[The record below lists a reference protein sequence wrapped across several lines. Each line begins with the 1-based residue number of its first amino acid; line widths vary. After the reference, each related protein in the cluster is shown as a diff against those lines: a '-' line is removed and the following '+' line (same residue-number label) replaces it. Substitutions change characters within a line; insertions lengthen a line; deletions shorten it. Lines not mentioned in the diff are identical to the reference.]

1 MNKLHIILGYL
12 QTGESQKAV
21 QFIMNTS
28 LVTSQSIRETADCI
42 RVSHLCALIIGKMM
56 HAAELGILLTVTH
69 DSFCREEDLLLSPED
84 YATILGNLLENA
96 IDELSR
102 SHSEVRE
109 IKLSMYC
116 RPDCNLVVCEDTGGG
131 IAPDILPH
139 IWDKGFSS
147 KGEGRGFGLYL
158 ISRLVDEHGGC
169 IELETEPGVGTCFT
183 LTFTREECDRMYQ
196 VIIIEDDPM
205 VAAIDKQYVEAD
217 SQFRVV
223 RTFKSGGEA
232 LAHLPKLKADLIILD
247 YYTPGMNG
255 TEFVDQLH
263 TLGESPFIIAVTS
276 ANDTHIVQGLLARG
290 VLDYLVKPFQ
300 FPRFRQALD
309 RFLQARRLL
318 EQGPAAWTRAPLT
331 SWSITGRHCLP
342 VRPWTRA

>member
-1 MNKLHIILGYL
+1 
-12 QTGESQKAV
+12 
-21 QFIMNTS
+21 
-28 LVTSQSIRETADCI
+28 
-42 RVSHLCALIIGKMM
+42 
-56 HAAELGILLTVTH
+56 
-69 DSFCREEDLLLSPED
+69 
-84 YATILGNLLENA
+84 
-96 IDELSR
+96 
-102 SHSEVRE
+102 
-109 IKLSMYC
+109 
-116 RPDCNLVVCEDTGGG
+116 
-131 IAPDILPH
+131 
-139 IWDKGFSS
+139 
-147 KGEGRGFGLYL
+147 
-158 ISRLVDEHGGC
+158 
-169 IELETEPGVGTCFT
+169 
-183 LTFTREECDRMYQ
+183 MYQ

-318 EQGPAAWTRAPLT
+318 EQGPGSMDQSAIDQLVHHREALPPGTPLDKGVNFSTLSRIRRFFDENPEHFFTSEQIAEHVGLSRITVCQLHGGSGGDHQLYRLPDRRPPLHPLPEAAQLNIIP
-331 SWSITGRHCLP
+331 IPPGRHRRTDACFFLP
-342 VRPWTRA
+342 AQLSFRTA

>member
-1 MNKLHIILGYL
+1 
-12 QTGESQKAV
+12 
-21 QFIMNTS
+21 
-28 LVTSQSIRETADCI
+28 
-42 RVSHLCALIIGKMM
+42 
-56 HAAELGILLTVTH
+56 
-69 DSFCREEDLLLSPED
+69 
-84 YATILGNLLENA
+84 
-96 IDELSR
+96 
-102 SHSEVRE
+102 
-109 IKLSMYC
+109 
-116 RPDCNLVVCEDTGGG
+116 
-131 IAPDILPH
+131 
-139 IWDKGFSS
+139 
-147 KGEGRGFGLYL
+147 
-158 ISRLVDEHGGC
+158 
-169 IELETEPGVGTCFT
+169 
-183 LTFTREECDRMYQ
+183 MYQ

-318 EQGPAAWTRAPLT
+318 EQGPGSMDQSAIDQLVHHREALPPGTPLDKGVNFSTLSRIRRFFDENPEHFFTSEQIAEHVGLSRITVRRYVNYDGGSGGDHQLYRLPDRRPPLHPLPEAAQLNIIP
-331 SWSITGRHCLP
+331 IPPGRHRRTDACFFLP
-342 VRPWTRA
+342 AQLSFRTA

>member
-1 MNKLHIILGYL
+1 
-12 QTGESQKAV
+12 
-21 QFIMNTS
+21 
-28 LVTSQSIRETADCI
+28 
-42 RVSHLCALIIGKMM
+42 
-56 HAAELGILLTVTH
+56 
-69 DSFCREEDLLLSPED
+69 
-84 YATILGNLLENA
+84 
-96 IDELSR
+96 
-102 SHSEVRE
+102 
-109 IKLSMYC
+109 
-116 RPDCNLVVCEDTGGG
+116 
-131 IAPDILPH
+131 
-139 IWDKGFSS
+139 
-147 KGEGRGFGLYL
+147 
-158 ISRLVDEHGGC
+158 
-169 IELETEPGVGTCFT
+169 
-183 LTFTREECDRMYQ
+183 MYQ

-232 LAHLPKLKADLIILD
+232 LAHLPELKADLIILD

-318 EQGPAAWTRAPLT
+318 EQGPGSMDQSAIDQLVHHREAVPPGTPLDKGVNFSTLSRIRRFFDENPEHFFT
-331 SWSITGRHCLP
+331 SEQIAEHVGLSRITVRRYVNYMVDQEEITSSIDYQTGG
-342 VRPWTRA
+342 RPSIRYLRLHS

>member
-1 MNKLHIILGYL
+1 
-12 QTGESQKAV
+12 
-21 QFIMNTS
+21 
-28 LVTSQSIRETADCI
+28 
-42 RVSHLCALIIGKMM
+42 
-56 HAAELGILLTVTH
+56 
-69 DSFCREEDLLLSPED
+69 
-84 YATILGNLLENA
+84 
-96 IDELSR
+96 
-102 SHSEVRE
+102 
-109 IKLSMYC
+109 
-116 RPDCNLVVCEDTGGG
+116 
-131 IAPDILPH
+131 
-139 IWDKGFSS
+139 
-147 KGEGRGFGLYL
+147 
-158 ISRLVDEHGGC
+158 
-169 IELETEPGVGTCFT
+169 
-183 LTFTREECDRMYQ
+183 MYQ

-232 LAHLPKLKADLIILD
+232 LAHLPELKADLIILD

-309 RFLQARRLL
+309 RFLHARRLL
-318 EQGPAAWTRAPLT
+318 EQGPGSMDQSAIDQLVHHREALPPGTPLDKGVNFSTLSRIRRFFDENPEHFFTSEQIAETCGPVPYHGTPLCQLHGGSGGDHQLHRLPDRRPPLHPLPEAAQLNIIP
-331 SWSITGRHCLP
+331 IPPGRHRRTDACFFLP
-342 VRPWTRA
+342 AQLSFRTA

>member
-1 MNKLHIILGYL
+1 
-12 QTGESQKAV
+12 
-21 QFIMNTS
+21 
-28 LVTSQSIRETADCI
+28 
-42 RVSHLCALIIGKMM
+42 
-56 HAAELGILLTVTH
+56 
-69 DSFCREEDLLLSPED
+69 
-84 YATILGNLLENA
+84 
-96 IDELSR
+96 
-102 SHSEVRE
+102 
-109 IKLSMYC
+109 
-116 RPDCNLVVCEDTGGG
+116 
-131 IAPDILPH
+131 
-139 IWDKGFSS
+139 
-147 KGEGRGFGLYL
+147 
-158 ISRLVDEHGGC
+158 
-169 IELETEPGVGTCFT
+169 
-183 LTFTREECDRMYQ
+183 MYQ

-276 ANDTHIVQGLLARG
+276 ANDTHIVQGLLAGGCWIILSSLSSSPASVRRWTG
-290 VLDYLVKPFQ
+290 S
-300 FPRFRQALD
+300 FRPGGCWS
-309 RFLQARRLL
+309 R
-318 EQGPAAWTRAPLT
+318 GPAAWTRAPLT

>member
-1 MNKLHIILGYL
+1 MVQPRKHRPKYRRGQHGSHRQGRRHPKGVQQLSQEPVCISRHAVAHGVIDTSPRN
-12 QTGESQKAV
+12 QGEKCYQQIAGNRAAAQPGHDLRKDAYGHRSQERGHDAAAR
-21 QFIMNTS
+21 QQIHQPA
-28 LVTSQSIRETADCI
+28 QS
-42 RVSHLCALIIGKMM
+42 
-56 HAAELGILLTVTH
+56 
-69 DSFCREEDLLLSPED
+69 SPE
-84 YATILGNLLENA
+84 
-96 IDELSR
+96 
-102 SHSEVRE
+102 
-109 IKLSMYC
+109 
-116 RPDCNLVVCEDTGGG
+116 
-131 IAPDILPH
+131 
-139 IWDKGFSS
+139 
-147 KGEGRGFGLYL
+147 
-158 ISRLVDEHGGC
+158 
-169 IELETEPGVGTCFT
+169 
-183 LTFTREECDRMYQ
+183 
-196 VIIIEDDPM
+196 
-205 VAAIDKQYVEAD
+205 AAIDKQYVEAD

-318 EQGPAAWTRAPLT
+318 EQGPGSMDQSAIDQLVHHREALPPGTPLDKGVNFSTLSRIRRFFDENPEHFFT
-331 SWSITGRHCLP
+331 SEQIAEHVGLSRITVRRYVNYMVDQGEITSSIDYQTGG
-342 VRPWTRA
+342 RPSIRYLRLHS

>member
-1 MNKLHIILGYL
+1 
-12 QTGESQKAV
+12 
-21 QFIMNTS
+21 
-28 LVTSQSIRETADCI
+28 
-42 RVSHLCALIIGKMM
+42 
-56 HAAELGILLTVTH
+56 
-69 DSFCREEDLLLSPED
+69 
-84 YATILGNLLENA
+84 
-96 IDELSR
+96 
-102 SHSEVRE
+102 
-109 IKLSMYC
+109 
-116 RPDCNLVVCEDTGGG
+116 
-131 IAPDILPH
+131 
-139 IWDKGFSS
+139 
-147 KGEGRGFGLYL
+147 
-158 ISRLVDEHGGC
+158 
-169 IELETEPGVGTCFT
+169 
-183 LTFTREECDRMYQ
+183 MYQ

-318 EQGPAAWTRAPLT
+318 EQGPGSMDQSAIDQLVHHREAVPPGTPLDRA
-331 SWSITGRHCLP
+331 
-342 VRPWTRA
+342 

>member
-1 MNKLHIILGYL
+1 
-12 QTGESQKAV
+12 
-21 QFIMNTS
+21 
-28 LVTSQSIRETADCI
+28 
-42 RVSHLCALIIGKMM
+42 
-56 HAAELGILLTVTH
+56 
-69 DSFCREEDLLLSPED
+69 
-84 YATILGNLLENA
+84 
-96 IDELSR
+96 
-102 SHSEVRE
+102 
-109 IKLSMYC
+109 
-116 RPDCNLVVCEDTGGG
+116 
-131 IAPDILPH
+131 
-139 IWDKGFSS
+139 
-147 KGEGRGFGLYL
+147 
-158 ISRLVDEHGGC
+158 
-169 IELETEPGVGTCFT
+169 
-183 LTFTREECDRMYQ
+183 MYQ

-318 EQGPAAWTRAPLT
+318 EQGPGSMDQSAIDQLVHHREALPPGTPLDKGVNVSTLSRIRRFFDENPSVPCGASGGSLYQRTDRRTCGPVPYHGTPLCQLHGGSGGDHQLYRLPDRRPPLHPLPEAAQLNIIP
-331 SWSITGRHCLP
+331 IPPGRHRRTDACFFLP
-342 VRPWTRA
+342 AQLSFRTA